1 MITNGLN
8 EHDNF
13 LEHVVKILKIFLFFH
28 FLEILFQ
35 MLKWLIKHK
44 FIKKLSTSVKKQVKS
59 RNKFI
64 GC

>member
-44 FIKKLSTSVKKQVKS
+44 FIKKLSTSAKKQVK
-59 RNKFI
+59 R
-64 GC
+64 